1 MRYRTSDRSGPKSSP
16 RALLFV
22 NAATRVAYGAGAL
35 ASPAMMERAGMAPD
49 LPERPDGR
57 LFVRAFG
64 GHMVA
69 VGSFGLLALHCRSQ
83 HRAAAAAALAIDV
96 ADVASALVEA
106 GKRGRLERDL
116 AGGIVF
122 SAAGAITAALALR

>member
-1 MRYRTSDRSGPKSSP
+1 MTHRTSES
-16 RALLFV
+16 LLLV

-35 ASPAMMERAGMAPD
+35 ASPTLMERAGLAPD

-57 LFVRAFG
+57 LFIRAFG

-69 VGSFGLLALHCRSQ
+69 VGSFGLLALRGRRHQ
-83 HRAAAAAALAIDV
+83 RAAAAAALAIDL
-96 ADVASALVEA
+96 ADVATALVETA
-106 GKRGRLERDL
+106 KRGRLERDL

-122 SAAGAITAALALR
+122 SAAGAITAALALL

>member
-1 MRYRTSDRSGPKSSP
+1 MTHRTRDR
-16 RALLFV
+16 LLFL

-35 ASPAMMERAGMAPD
+35 ASPALMERAGLVPD
-49 LPERPDGR
+49 TPERPDAR

-69 VGSFGLLALHCRSQ
+69 VGSFGLLALRHRRHRRS
-83 HRAAAAAALAIDV
+83 AAAAALAIDL
-96 ADVASALVEA
+96 ADVASALVETTR
-106 GKRGRLERDL
+106 RGRLERDL

-122 SAAGAITAALALR
+122 SAAGAITAALALG